1 MKTEIH
7 LLTSYETARELGVHH
22 KTVSRLLR
30 DGNLPGVKLANRWLI
45 ERDNL
50 EVFRK
55 DYIAKKGRPKG
66 YRPKKET
73 R

>member
-1 MKTEIH
+1 MTLI
-7 LLTSYETARELGVHH
+7 TSHEVARELGIHH
-22 KTVSRLLR
+22 MTVSRLIR
-30 DGNLPGVKLANRWLI
+30 QQKLPGIKLANRWLI

-66 YRPKKET
+66 YSPKKES
-73 R
+73 